1 MKVQIVGKISGKI
14 INQAQGQFKV
24 AADFLKILGY
34 EPWNPMEHINPNID
48 YEEQMQICLNN
59 IQNVDAIVLLDD
71 FGQSTGAIRELK
83 QALMLNKKLIALSWL
98 EHNRLYITNNE

>member
-34 EPWNPMEHINPNID
+34 EPWNPMEHVDPNIG
-48 YEEQMQICLNN
+48 YEEQMQVCLNN
-59 IQNVDAIVLLDD
+59 LQNVDAIVLLDD
-71 FGQSTGAIRELK
+71 FGQSNGAIRELK
-83 QALMLNKKLIALSWL
+83 HALQLDKQLITLSYL
-98 EHNRLYITNNE
+98 EHNRLYITNNG